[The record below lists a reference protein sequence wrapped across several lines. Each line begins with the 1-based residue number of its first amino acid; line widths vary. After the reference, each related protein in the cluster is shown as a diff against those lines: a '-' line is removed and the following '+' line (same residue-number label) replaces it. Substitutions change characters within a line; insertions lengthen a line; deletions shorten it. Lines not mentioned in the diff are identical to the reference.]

1 MLHTLV
7 QTQPRPSTAELVS
20 VTRTFRG
27 ALALIH
33 DLGIACKA
41 TSTVTLFSVLRTEVV
56 ASATC
61 TRTTLD
67 CHAVAGSNN
76 GGEYAIADIICI
88 ATLVAI
94 VGDCRIFGDHD
105 IYVGLENCHTVGSTA
120 ELRCGPG
127 AWHTALAIGLGFG
140 DSGEDP

>member
-1 MLHTLV
+1 MFHTLV

-33 DLGIACKA
+33 DLGIACKTA
-41 TSTVTLFSVLRTEVV
+41 STITLFSVLRTKVV

-67 CHAVAGSNN
+67 CHAVAGSNS
-76 GGEYAIADIICI
+76 GGEYAISDVICI
-88 ATLVAI
+88 AALVAI
-94 VGDCRIFGDHD
+94 VGDCGILGDHD
-105 IYVGLENCHTVGSTA
+105 VCVGLENCHTVGSTA

-127 AWHTALAIGLGFG
+127 AWHTALAIRLGFD